1 MAPAASFEFG
11 SKGRIVKNRA
21 ISHTEEN
28 FCSKAA
34 DSCSLL

>member
-11 SKGRIVKNRA
+11 SKGRIVKNLA

-28 FCSKAA
+28 FYNKVA
-34 DSCSLL
+34 DS